1 VHADTADLP
10 VTTEPT
16 PRLSREARLVQM
28 SAVISTHDHDENTMT
43 VAEQR
48 SVAVATE
55 DAGPEA
61 VVALREE
68 TCATLDNL
76 DTAAKGRASI
86 VRSCTESRL
95 LSESDRNA
103 LKDLLRCITEQR
115 KRLRA
120 VRRLW
125 QSIDVFER
133 PSASLVEATQ
143 LCLQESRE
151 LAGALEPWR
160 AHTVSQVA
168 GSVSGTW
175 ARLADVIDHFLPAER
190 GTPSRVRGTFRI
202 AP

>member
-1 VHADTADLP
+1 
-10 VTTEPT
+10 
-16 PRLSREARLVQM
+16 M
-28 SAVISTHDHDENTMT
+28 SASIPTHGHDENIATS
-43 VAEQR
+43 VAAQR
-48 SVAVATE
+48 SVVITD
-55 DAGPEA
+55 DAGPEV
-61 VVALREE
+61 VVALREK

-175 ARLADVIDHFLPAER
+175 ARLADVIDHFLPADLS
-190 GTPSRVRGTFRI
+190 TSRVRGTFRI